1 MRDGTDSLAG
11 LRQTIASQVL
21 AEEKASEVMK
31 LADVVTVVELGRIA
45 WTRPREAVTEAEL
58 AAVYLSADLE
68 TEGDGN
74 AARVAERRAVDAT
87 P

>member
-1 MRDGTDSLAG
+1 MPASSAI
-11 LRQTIASQVL
+11 QTRKLPSPTVYV

-74 AARVAERRAVDAT
+74 AARVGERRAVVAT